1 MGGFIMDINYILEN
15 EELKKYLSDSIGK
28 TYHRFKLYKA
38 VEFEDFSQ
46 DCYIEVLKKIRL
58 FEETKSNIKSY
69 ITLIVMSMAKME
81 IKKATGKIK
90 IDGKNKLE
98 IKLNTL
104 SFDYSYSEDEEN
116 SNNAFESIIGNNV
129 DYDNKILIEEIMK
142 MNNLSNFQKDI
153 FKLFYK
159 GYNCREIGKIL
170 DRDINTVYKSFY
182 SMKNK
187 ILRKYSA

>member
-1 MGGFIMDINYILEN
+1 MDINYILEN

-98 IKLNTL
+98 IKMDTL
-104 SFDYSYSEDEEN
+104 SFEYTYNEDDRSSRN
-116 SNNAFESIIGNNV
+116 YNNNFESLIGDNV
-129 DYDNKILIEEIMK
+129 DYDNKILVEEIMK
-142 MNNLSNFQKDI
+142 MDNLSEFQKDI

-182 SMKNK
+182 AMKNK
-187 ILRKYSA
+187 ILRKYGA